1 MPTPNISEETLFLP
15 VTDLA
20 ARLHARR
27 LSPVALTEA
36 YLARIDQLEP
46 AYHAWVTVMRDS
58 ALEEARQAEREIA
71 RGRIRG
77 PLHGIPYGAK
87 DLVATKGTRTTWG
100 ARPYENQSFD
110 YDAAVIRK
118 LRSAGAILLGKLAMI
133 EMAGGLGYE
142 RGTASLTGAARNPWD
157 ASRWTCGS
165 SSGSGSAVGT
175 GMLPFAIGSET
186 WGSIV
191 CPSAFCGISGLRPTF
206 GRISRQGAMA
216 LSWTLDKLGPMGRT
230 ARDCEVVYR
239 VLAGRDAEDP
249 YTSDEPLG
257 PESSAAGAAR
267 LKVGF
272 LRLDFKKG
280 GNPDV
285 ERVFLKALDEL
296 RGAGVAA
303 EETKLPDLPFE
314 ATTSVILTSEVT
326 TAYEDLLRGARARQL
341 ASPGAPLAFVTAHAV
356 RGSDYVKAERLR
368 TVCVRAMADLFSQ
381 YDVILYPT
389 EMHTAFGYDQDFT
402 DIAWSDPAGG
412 AGNLCGLP
420 AVSVPCGFAD
430 DGLPV
435 GLGIL
440 AGAYDEAKAVTL
452 ARHYQSI
459 TSWHTRRPPVT
470 TART

>member
-1 MPTPNISEETLFLP
+1 MPTPNLSEETLFLP

-20 ARLHARR
+20 ARLHSRR

-36 YLARIDQLEP
+36 YLARIDELDP

-58 ALEEARQAEREIA
+58 ALAEAKQAEREIA

-100 ARPYENQSFD
+100 AKPYEQQSFD

-118 LRSAGAILLGKLAMI
+118 LRGAGAILLGKLAMI

-142 RGTASLTGAARNPWD
+142 KGTASLTGAARNPWD
-157 ASRWTCGS
+157 PSRWTCGS
-165 SSGSGSAVGT
+165 SSGSGAAVGT

-191 CPSAFCGISGLRPTF
+191 CPSAFCGITGLRPTF

-239 VLAGRDAEDP
+239 VLSGRDPDDP
-249 YTSDEPLG
+249 YTTDEPLG
-257 PESSAAGAAR
+257 PESSSAGAQR

-272 LRLDFKKG
+272 LRLDFKKS
-280 GNPDV
+280 GNPSV
-285 ERVFLKALDEL
+285 EHAFMKALDDL

-303 EETKLPDLPFE
+303 EETRLPELPFE
-314 ATTSVILTSEVT
+314 AATAVILTSEVA
-326 TAYEDLLRGARARQL
+326 TAYEDLQRGDKVRQL
-341 ASPGAPLAFVTAHAV
+341 SSPGAALAFVTAHAV

-368 TVCVRAMADLFSQ
+368 TVCVRAMADLFSK

-389 EMHTAFGYDQDFT
+389 EMHTAFGYDQDFSGVS
-402 DIAWSDPAGG
+402 WSDPAGG

-430 DGLPV
+430 DGLPA
-435 GLGIL
+435 GLGVL

-470 TART
+470 SART